1 VLEASDGHDG
11 LDVAKR
17 HSGPID
23 LLLTDLVMPG
33 MNGKQLAREFAK
45 LRPQAATMYMSGYSE
60 REWGEAGTPAR
71 LAIIL
76 AKPFSNRVLSDKV
89 HEVLAARNADGRS
102 F

>member
-1 VLEASDGHDG
+1 MLEASDGQDG
-11 LDVAKR
+11 MAIAKH

-33 MNGKQLAREFAK
+33 MNGKQLAREFTK
-45 LRPQAATMYMSGYSE
+45 LHPQAATMYMSGYSE